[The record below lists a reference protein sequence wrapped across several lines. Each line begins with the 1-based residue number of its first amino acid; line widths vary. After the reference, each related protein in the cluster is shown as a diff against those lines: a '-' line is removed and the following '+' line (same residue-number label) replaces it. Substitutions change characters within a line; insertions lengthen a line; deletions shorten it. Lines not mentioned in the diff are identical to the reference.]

1 MLDLT
6 AIGHTTFAYRSTE
19 KISYKYNPATEKE
32 NKKGEKTYTAIRGS
46 AEREISIRWHDDSEG
61 EHLTLW
67 DNTSQVAKFTLTSS
81 KVMLWNPSPAYTE
94 DSDLVAKPTN
104 PNNIPIV
111 STSLYTFFE
120 GWINS
125 TPFAKYLNQL
135 SREMVYPPKLVKL
148 LLLFI
153 AYLNIRT
160 KTAEK
165 VGELAENI
173 DLMVDKDQVAS
184 IFRVLIG
191 QVVGDT
197 PHMKRLYEDAPQYLT
212 LPSTETQ
219 EEADPT
225 PNTEE
230 NDTINTP
237 AVDVITPDIEEVN
250 PEPQESEPNNPET
263 VDILATSKLEPTENP
278 ENLESED
285 LLLEETDSPE

>member
-1 MLDLT
+1 MLDLS

-46 AEREISIRWHDDSEG
+46 AEREISIRWHDDAEG

-67 DNTSQVAKFTLTSS
+67 DNTSQVAKFSLTSA
-81 KVMLWNPSPAYTE
+81 KIMLWNPSPAYTE

-153 AYLNIRT
+153 AYLNVRT

-173 DLMVDKDQVAS
+173 DLMVDKDSVAAVFK
-184 IFRVLIG
+184 ILIG
-191 QVVGDT
+191 QVVGET

-212 LPSTETQ
+212 LPVPKEDENETLETQ
-219 EEADPT
+219 
-225 PNTEE
+225 NTEIEVE
-230 NDTINTP
+230 NQESNVV
-237 AVDVITPDIEEVN
+237 VDITP
-250 PEPQESEPNNPET
+250 S
-263 VDILATSKLEPTENP
+263 ENP
-278 ENLESED
+278 EEPAEIT
-285 LLLEETDSPE
+285 EIQKK